1 MSIGSHM
8 EHRLQGLRQ
17 TFDFGFH
24 KLTRLPTILS
34 YRWVHCIL
42 MMCTHLAEV
51 IPLRGCQVVEAETT
65 AGMHQK
71 LVESLRRY
79 CVWPGISPVSSDVD
93 SRGQGQGA
101 AMTGRLMGWLE
112 TDGWPDAGL
121 LWPWKHLKVKPGKKS
136 QKQVTIDN
144 TAGVAA
150 LCYSVVRLVS
160 MRVDVTVLH

>member
-1 MSIGSHM
+1 
-8 EHRLQGLRQ
+8 
-17 TFDFGFH
+17 
-24 KLTRLPTILS
+24 
-34 YRWVHCIL
+34 

-51 IPLRGCQVVEAETT
+51 ILLRGCQLVEAETT

-121 LWPWKHLKVKPGKKS
+121 L
-136 QKQVTIDN
+136 
-144 TAGVAA
+144 
-150 LCYSVVRLVS
+150 
-160 MRVDVTVLH
+160 